1 VPLSLAPM
9 GTLTVFIDR
18 SWDFSGPI
26 WGRSCSA
33 FREAVW
39 DCDEFVL
46 RSVWANGTYTRGAD
60 VAQVNVRVMFQGAGD
75 LLVYVD
81 YLARGDLPPHV
92 EGRAPVIM
100 TGRVEID
107 EKHER
112 HRWLN
117 RTQVV
122 GRGMLDMA
130 LRTQTYEMY
139 ALR

>member
-1 VPLSLAPM
+1 MPLALAPM
-9 GTLTVFIDR
+9 GTLTVHIDR
-18 SWDFSGPI
+18 SFEVAGPI
-26 WGRSCSA
+26 AGRSCSL

-39 DCDEFVL
+39 ECDEFRL

-60 VAQVNVRVMFQGAGD
+60 VAEVNVRAMFQGEGG
-75 LLVYVD
+75 LFVYLD
-81 YLARGDLPPHV
+81 YLARGDLPLHV
-92 EGRAPVIM
+92 AGRAPVVM

-122 GRGMLDMA
+122 GRGMLDMVA
-130 LRTQTYEMY
+130 RTQTYEMY

>member
-1 VPLSLAPM
+1 M
-9 GTLTVFIDR
+9 GTLVVHIDR
-18 SWDFSGPI
+18 SWDFEGPL
-26 WGRSCSA
+26 WGRSCSL
-33 FREAVW
+33 FREATW
-39 DCDEFVL
+39 ECDEFRL
-46 RSVWANGTYTRGAD
+46 RSLWANGTYTRGAD
-60 VAQVNVRVMFQGAGD
+60 VAQVNVRAMFQGEGD

-81 YLARGDLPPHV
+81 YLARGDLPEHIA
-92 EGRAPVIM
+92 GRAPVVM

-107 EKHER
+107 EQHAR